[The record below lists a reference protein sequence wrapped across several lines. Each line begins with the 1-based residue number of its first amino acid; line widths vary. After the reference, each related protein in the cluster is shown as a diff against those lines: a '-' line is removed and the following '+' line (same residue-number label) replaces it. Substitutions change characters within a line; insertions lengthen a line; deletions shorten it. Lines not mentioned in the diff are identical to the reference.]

1 MATFFNYVTDIRTIC
16 SSHPQVAANYY
27 GDNIQIDSESKN
39 LYPAIIVEPAP
50 ANIVNGAIDYV
61 INIVC
66 VDLMKID
73 RSHDLE
79 IDSKIIQILTDII
92 GDIKMNE
99 VFKEFNIDPDI
110 TLNPIDP
117 SPEFNDSL
125 LGWSVQI
132 TATAKLQKTGCA
144 NSIINNNTLD
154 GIGSFIIENTFIVE

>member
-1 MATFFNYVTDIRTIC
+1 MATFYNYVTDIRTIC
-16 SSHPQVAANYY
+16 SNHPQVAANYY

-39 LYPAIIVEPAP
+39 LYPAIVVEPAP

-66 VDLMKID
+66 VDLMNID
-73 RSHDLE
+73 RSEDLE
-79 IDSKIIQILTDII
+79 TDSKIIQILTDVI

-99 VFKEFNIDPDI
+99 AFKEFSIDPDI
-110 TLNPIDP
+110 TLSPIDP

-132 TATAKLQKTGCA
+132 TATAKLQKTGC
-144 NSIINNNTLD
+144 NTNIINNNS
-154 GIGSFIIENTFIVE
+154 GIGAMAVGTTLIVE

>member
-1 MATFFNYVTDIRTIC
+1 MATFFNYVTDIRAIC

-73 RSHDLE
+73 RSHD
-79 IDSKIIQILTDII
+79 
-92 GDIKMNE
+92 
-99 VFKEFNIDPDI
+99 
-110 TLNPIDP
+110 
-117 SPEFNDSL
+117 
-125 LGWSVQI
+125 
-132 TATAKLQKTGCA
+132 
-144 NSIINNNTLD
+144 
-154 GIGSFIIENTFIVE
+154 